1 MISANY
7 TGSCIYLIG
16 NRSWLQEAF
25 DGDKNLMLTALD
37 CKLHAMVWKLAYSK
51 PPLNIRYSKTDKQFM
66 FILQASGKC
75 STPTGISQT
84 AGKMELFIHL
94 F

>member
-1 MISANY
+1 
-7 TGSCIYLIG
+7 
-16 NRSWLQEAF
+16 
-25 DGDKNLMLTALD
+25 
-37 CKLHAMVWKLAYSK
+37 
-51 PPLNIRYSKTDKQFM
+51 M